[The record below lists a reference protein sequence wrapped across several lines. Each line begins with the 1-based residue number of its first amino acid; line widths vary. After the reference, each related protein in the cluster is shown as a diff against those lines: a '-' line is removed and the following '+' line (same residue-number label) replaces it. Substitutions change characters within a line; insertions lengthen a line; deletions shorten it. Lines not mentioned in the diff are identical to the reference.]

1 MIQKKRKEQQKRNR
15 VRSFQRALS
24 RRQFLQASGA
34 VALLAG
40 LPANWA
46 GRVFASNAPEK
57 ARLTIGII
65 PLTDCAQIV
74 VAYEKGFF
82 KEEGIEVT
90 VSKEI
95 SWAAIRDKV
104 AYGDLDAAHMLAP
117 MPLAATLGVGAI
129 KKETVTAIGMDLN
142 GNGITV
148 SNAVWQ
154 AMQEIDPQSCAMKPT
169 PATALKKLIERD
181 RGKRLYKFAMVFP
194 VATHNYEIRYWLAS
208 AGIDPDND
216 IKLDVIPPPQM
227 VANLRAGNIDG
238 YCVGEPWNQ
247 RAVFDKVGVPIITN
261 VEIFPGKLEKVV
273 GVNREWLEKHPHT
286 HRAMLRALIRASQWA
301 DQPENRPQV
310 VQWIAQRQY
319 VNAPEEVVKN
329 SMTGTFEYAPGDV
342 RQLPDFNV
350 FFHQHATFPWR
361 SFAVWFL
368 TQMQRWGQI
377 PNELQAAD
385 YKRIAEQVYLTK
397 VYREAAR
404 DIGIPVPETDY
415 KEETGFFD
423 GLSFDPQDPIGYIK
437 QFPIRR
443 VYLT

>member
-1 MIQKKRKEQQKRNR
+1 MRKPATRTSP
-15 VRSFQRALS
+15 VLS
-24 RRQFLQASGA
+24 RRQFLRVSGMA
-34 VALLAG
+34 ALLAH
-40 LPANWA
+40 LPAGWA
-46 GRVFASNAPEK
+46 GRVFASDAPEK
-57 ARLTIGII
+57 VKLTLGII

-82 KEEGIEVT
+82 KEEGLDVR

-148 SNAVWQ
+148 SNALWQ
-154 AMQEIDPQSCAMKPT
+154 AMQDIDPQSCSLRPT
-169 PATALKKLIERD
+169 SATALKKLIERD
-181 RGKRLYKFAMVFP
+181 RGKQLYKFAMVFP

-247 RAVFDKVGVPIITN
+247 RAVYDKVGVSLITN

-273 GVNREWLEKHPHT
+273 GVNREWLETYPNT
-286 HRAMLRALIRASQWA
+286 HRAMLRALIRASRWA
-301 DQPENRPQV
+301 DQPENRMQV
-310 VQWIAQRQY
+310 VKWISQRQY

-342 RQLPDFNV
+342 RQLPDFNI
-350 FFHQHATFPWR
+350 FFRQYATFPWR

-368 TQMQRWGQI
+368 TQMKRWEQI
-377 PNELQAAD
+377 TDELAASD
-385 YKRIAEQVYLTK
+385 YKRIAEQVYLTE
-397 VYREAAR
+397 VYREAAK
-404 DIGIPVPETDY
+404 DLGIAAPETDY
-415 KEETGFFD
+415 KRETGFFD
-423 GLSFDPQDPIGYIK
+423 GVSFDPDDPIGYIQ

-443 VYLT
+443 VYL

>member
-1 MIQKKRKEQQKRNR
+1 MRKRTPAPR
-15 VRSFQRALS
+15 VLRSLS
-24 RRQFLQASGA
+24 RRQFLKASGMAA
-34 VALLAG
+34 VLAN
-40 LPANWA
+40 LPIGWT
-46 GRVFASNAPEK
+46 GRVFAADAPEK
-57 ARLTIGII
+57 PKLTIGII

-74 VAYEKGFF
+74 VAHEKGFF
-82 KEEGIEVT
+82 KEEGLDVT
-90 VSKEI
+90 VAKEI

-104 AYGDLDAAHMLAP
+104 TYGDLDAAHMLAP
-117 MPLAATLGVGAI
+117 MPLAATLGVGSI
-129 KKETVTAIGMDLN
+129 QKDTVTAMGMDLN

-154 AMQEIDPQSCAMKPT
+154 AMNEIDPASCALRPT

-247 RAVFDKVGVPIITN
+247 RAVSDKVGVPVITN

-273 GVNREWLEKHPHT
+273 GVNREWMEKYPHT
-286 HRAMLRALIRASQWA
+286 HRAMLRALIRAGQWA
-301 DQPENRPQV
+301 DPAENRLQV
-310 VQWIAQRQY
+310 VQWISQRQY
-319 VNAPEEVVKN
+319 VNAPEDVVKN

-350 FFHQHATFPWR
+350 FFRQHATFPWR

-368 TQMQRWGQI
+368 TQMQRWGQL
-377 PNELQAAD
+377 PHELTPAD
-385 YKRIAEQVYLTK
+385 YKRIAEQVYLTEA
-397 VYREAAR
+397 YREAAK
-404 DIGIPVPETDY
+404 DVGVTAPDVDY
-415 KEETGFFD
+415 KKEADFFD
-423 GLSFDPQDPIGYIK
+423 SVAFDPDKPIEYIN

-443 VYLT
+443 THL